1 MGERAQMSPEGEGDQ
16 GHRTK
21 GHGRRTLVLSPKESG
36 DPAGLGTDVTHTS
49 GGVFGNFAKGWGVGG

>member
-1 MGERAQMSPEGEGDQ
+1 MSPEGEGDQ

-21 GHGRRTLVLSPKESG
+21 GHGQRTLVLSPKESV